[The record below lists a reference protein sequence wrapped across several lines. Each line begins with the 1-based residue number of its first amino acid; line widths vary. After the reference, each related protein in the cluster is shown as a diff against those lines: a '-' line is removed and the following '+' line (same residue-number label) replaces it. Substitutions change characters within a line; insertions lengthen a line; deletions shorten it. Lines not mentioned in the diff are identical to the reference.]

1 MHELALS
8 QGIIDVI
15 RDQAAVQG
23 FTRVKTVRLVIGTL
37 SHVEPEAIAF
47 GFDAVS
53 RGTIAEGAVLDIE
66 RPPGQAFC
74 LSCEKPVPLPERSAP
89 CPDCGGHQLVVT
101 GGEEMRVKELEVE

>member
-15 RDQAAVQG
+15 RDQSATQG
-23 FTRVKTVRLVIGTL
+23 FTRVKTVRLVIGAL
-37 SHVEPEAIAF
+37 SHVEPEAIEF

-53 RGTIAEGAVLDIE
+53 RGTVAEGAALEIE
-66 RPPGQAFC
+66 RPPGMAFC
-74 LSCEKPVPLPERSAP
+74 LACETTVPLAGRSDP
-89 CPDCGGHQLVVT
+89 CPRCGGYQLVVT

>member
-15 RDQAAVQG
+15 RDQAAAQG
-23 FTRVKTVRLVIGTL
+23 FTRVKTVRLVIGAL

-74 LSCEKPVPLPERSAP
+74 LSCEKPVPLPERSDP